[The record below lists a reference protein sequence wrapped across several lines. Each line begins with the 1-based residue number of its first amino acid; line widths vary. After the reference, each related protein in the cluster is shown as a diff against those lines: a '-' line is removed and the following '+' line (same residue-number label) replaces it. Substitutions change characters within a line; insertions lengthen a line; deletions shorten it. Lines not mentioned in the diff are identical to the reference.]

1 MYFCKIYTNY
11 CKNLLIFEKKTFL
24 KIKYAIIHLI
34 IGFLFRR
41 VSMKI
46 AILEDNT
53 QDAALLL
60 GYVEKYAEERQLSID
75 IFVYHDGE
83 DFLEAFTEE
92 NFSLIFLDIIMPNI
106 NGMEVAKHIRMKDQ
120 ECLLVFTTSSRDYAV
135 EGYHVQA
142 SYYLVKPFSYIEFI
156 KAMNLCHKRL
166 KNTQEFIEIKE
177 GRLMVKILIKDILYT
192 DYYNHYIQIH
202 TKNRTYRTYLSF
214 ADFSPMLLKYSNF
227 ISSYRN
233 LLVNLDYVES
243 LNDKD
248 FILKNNCHI
257 PITKAKR
264 LEVRQQYADYLFEKL
279 NRGS

>member
-1 MYFCKIYTNY
+1 
-11 CKNLLIFEKKTFL
+11 
-24 KIKYAIIHLI
+24 
-34 IGFLFRR
+34 
-41 VSMKI
+41 MKI

-75 IFVYHDGE
+75 TFVYHDGE

-92 NFSLIFLDIIMPNI
+92 NFSLIFLDIIMPHI

-120 ECLLVFTTSSRDYAV
+120 DCLLVFTTSSRDYAV

-142 SYYLVKPFSYIEFI
+142 SYYLVKPFSYIEFV